1 MATVDATGMMLY
13 RPHDLACHCLCM
25 MTKSG
30 LSGLSYNF
38 HIGVGSCVARSQN
51 WAISG
56 PQCAERVTG
65 RFPRLTLNVVLNYL
79 CVSVYI

>member
-13 RPHDLACHCLCM
+13 RSLDLACHYLCM

-30 LSGLSYNF
+30 LSGVLYNF

-56 PQCAERVTG
+56 PQCAERVTSQ
-65 RFPRLTLNVVLNYL
+65 FPRFF
-79 CVSVYI
+79 VYASSL